1 MAKIVIYTSAWCPY
15 CMKAK
20 QLLKHKG
27 AEFQEITVD
36 GKPEIRAE
44 MREKAGKNSVPQIW
58 INEQHVGG
66 CDELF
71 ALENTGKLDSLLA
84 TN

>member
-1 MAKIVIYTSAWCPY
+1 MAKIIIYTSAWCPY

-20 QLLKHKG
+20 QLLTLKG
-27 AEFQEITVD
+27 VGFQEITVD
-36 GKPEIRAE
+36 GKPEVRAE
-44 MREKAGKNSVPQIW
+44 MKEKAGKNTVPQIW
-58 INEQHVGG
+58 INDQHIGG
-66 CDELF
+66 CDDLF